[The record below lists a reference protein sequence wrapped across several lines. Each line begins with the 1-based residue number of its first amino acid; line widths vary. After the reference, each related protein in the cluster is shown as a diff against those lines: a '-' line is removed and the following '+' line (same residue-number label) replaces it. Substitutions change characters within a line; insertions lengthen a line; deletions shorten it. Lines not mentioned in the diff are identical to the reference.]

1 MPFSSKHKFFY
12 RISFK
17 SVWPLFILECVC
29 WGVEGSTLL
38 NFGFRSFLVRLYNE
52 RKMVL
57 FILFCRD
64 LNLSGMLELLSP
76 CFFRFLPMLTWNT
89 STPTPPPTHLACPCP
104 MTSFEEASP
113 GFWQRKLFGEVD
125 EVTYNGC
132 PVERP

>member
-29 WGVEGSTLL
+29 WGVEGNTLF

-57 FILFCRD
+57 FIIFCRD
-64 LNLSGMLELLSP
+64 LNLPWMLLSP
-76 CFFRFLPMLTWNT
+76 CFFRFLSMLTCNA
-89 STPTPPPTHLACPCP
+89 STPTHPPTHLAYPCP
-104 MTSFEEASP
+104 MTCFEEASP
-113 GFWQRKLFGEVD
+113 GFWQRKVFGEVD